1 MNREWIL
8 FHLKEAHKELRGA
21 IEEFEKRSD
30 CDEGEYLVAM
40 MHLYHHLNT
49 AWNSKDVSDEDART
63 SSDESFSKW
72 RQFLPDIDMSVD

>member
-8 FHLKEAHKELRGA
+8 FHLKEAHEELRSA

-30 CDEGEYLVAM
+30 CDDGEYLVTM

-49 AWNSKDVSDEDART
+49 AWNAKDVSIEDARI
-63 SSDESFSKW
+63 SSDENFSKW
-72 RQFLPDIDMSVD
+72 RQFPSDIDMSVD